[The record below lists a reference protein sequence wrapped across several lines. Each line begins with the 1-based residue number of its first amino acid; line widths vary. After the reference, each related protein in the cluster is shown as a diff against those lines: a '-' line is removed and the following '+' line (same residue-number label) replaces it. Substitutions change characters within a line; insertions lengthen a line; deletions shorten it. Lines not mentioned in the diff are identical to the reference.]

1 MIGTID
7 VIVRTFS
14 AFILLICITHILGKQ
29 TISKMTYH
37 DYITS
42 ITIGSIAGNLTFN
55 TSIRFSN
62 YLTALI
68 ILCTFLFL
76 ATLVSLKNKKARA
89 IFNGEPTVVIQD
101 GKILEKNIEKL
112 RISMDSFNQALRRRD
127 IFDIDEVEF
136 AIFEPDGHL
145 SILKKPLYRF
155 VTREDLGISSPS
167 QSNFPIELIM
177 DGQMVDKNIT
187 QNHLTKD
194 WIVTEIERRGLK
206 LADVS
211 YCVRGTNGQLYF
223 DLYKD
228 QIKLPV
234 DIEE

>member
-1 MIGTID
+1 MIGTIE
-7 VIVRTFS
+7 VIIRTLS
-14 AFILLICITHILGKQ
+14 AFVLLICITHLLGKQ

-42 ITIGSIAGNLTFN
+42 ITLGSIAGNLTFN
-55 TSIRFSN
+55 TSIRISN
-62 YLTALI
+62 YFTALI
-68 ILCTFLFL
+68 IFSTFLFL
-76 ATLVSLKNKKARA
+76 ATLVSLKNKKAREL
-89 IFNGEPTVVIQD
+89 FNGQPTVVIQD

-112 RISMDSFNQALRRRD
+112 KVTMDSFNQALRRRD

-167 QSNFPIELIM
+167 KSDFPIEIIM
-177 DGQMVDKNIT
+177 DGQFIDKNIT

-194 WIVTEIERRGLK
+194 WIVTEIEQRGLK

-211 YCVRGTNGQLYF
+211 YCVCGTNGQLYF

-228 QIKLPV
+228 QINSPV

>member
-1 MIGTID
+1 METFD
-7 VIVRTFS
+7 VIIRTLS
-14 AFILLICITHILGKQ
+14 AFVLLICITHILGKQ

-42 ITIGSIAGNLTFN
+42 ITLGSIAGNLAFN
-55 TSIRFSN
+55 TSIHFSN
-62 YLTALI
+62 YITALI
-68 ILCTFLFL
+68 IFSTFLFL

-89 IFNGEPTVVIQD
+89 LFNGQPTVVIQD
-101 GKILEKNIEKL
+101 GKILEKNIKKL
-112 RISMDSFNQALRRRD
+112 KVTTDSLNQALRRRD
-127 IFDIDEVEF
+127 IFDIDEVEY

-167 QSNFPIELIM
+167 KSNFPIEIIM
-177 DGQMVDKNIT
+177 DGQIIDKNIT

-194 WIVTEIERRGLK
+194 WIVTEIAKRGLK

-228 QIKLPV
+228 QIHSPV

>member
-1 MIGTID
+1 MIGTIE
-7 VIVRTFS
+7 VIIRTLS
-14 AFILLICITHILGKQ
+14 AFVLLICITHLLGKQ

-42 ITIGSIAGNLTFN
+42 ITLGSIAGNLTFN
-55 TSIRFSN
+55 TSIRISN
-62 YLTALI
+62 YFTALI
-68 ILCTFLFL
+68 IFSTFLFL
-76 ATLVSLKNKKARA
+76 ATLVSLKNKKAREL
-89 IFNGEPTVVIQD
+89 FNGQPTVVIQD
-101 GKILEKNIEKL
+101 GKILEKNLEKL
-112 RISMDSFNQALRRRD
+112 KVTMDSFNQALRRRD

-167 QSNFPIELIM
+167 QSDFPIEIIM
-177 DGQMVDKNIT
+177 DGQFIDKNMT

-194 WIVTEIERRGLK
+194 WIDTEVEQRGLK

-223 DLYKD
+223 DLYNDKID
-228 QIKLPV
+228 SPI
-234 DIEE
+234 DIEQ

>member
-7 VIVRTFS
+7 VIIRTLS
-14 AFILLICITHILGKQ
+14 AFILLICITHLLGKQ

-42 ITIGSIAGNLTFN
+42 ITIGSIAGNLAFN

-62 YLTALI
+62 YITALI

-127 IFDIDEVEF
+127 IFDIDEVEY

-145 SILKKPLYRF
+145 SVLKKPSHRF
-155 VTREDLGISSPS
+155 VTREDLGIISPS
-167 QSNFPIELIM
+167 QSFFPIEIIM
-177 DGQMVDKNIT
+177 NGHIIQKNLT
-187 QNHLTKD
+187 QNHLTID
-194 WIVTEIERRGLK
+194 WITNELEIRGVTLPDI
-206 LADVS
+206 S

-228 QIKLPV
+228 QIKSPV
-234 DIEE
+234 DIES